1 MNIEWTMDDTINAE
15 ATTGD
20 EVRVVKA
27 NRDGT
32 YQILVFT
39 GEQYVIFRRA
49 KITAFKGYDY
59 DDGILC
65 EATTQEI
72 WESWGRDLPENTESE
87 DE

>member
-15 ATTGD
+15 ASAAD

-39 GEQYVIFRRA
+39 GEQYAIFRRA
-49 KITAFKGYDY
+49 KITAFEGYDC
-59 DDGILC
+59 DGILY
-65 EATTQEI
+65 EFTTKEI